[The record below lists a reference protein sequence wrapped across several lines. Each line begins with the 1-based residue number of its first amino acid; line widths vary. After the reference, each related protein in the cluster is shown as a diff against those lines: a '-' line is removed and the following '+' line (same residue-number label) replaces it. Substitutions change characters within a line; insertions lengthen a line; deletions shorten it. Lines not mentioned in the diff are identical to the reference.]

1 MKRLKNRV
9 YNWDEVPAII
19 DIPYAMMLLG
29 CSRETIRREC
39 QNGGLP
45 AFKVGDMWR
54 IRKDALEAYTK
65 GEVLP
70 KESGAEN

>member
-1 MKRLKNRV
+1 MKRKAKDLV
-9 YNWDEVPAII
+9 YNWDDVPVII

-54 IRKDALEAYTK
+54 IRKEDLIAYTK
-65 GEVLP
+65 G
-70 KESGAEN
+70 KKFD

>member
-1 MKRLKNRV
+1 MKRKSKDLV

-65 GEVLP
+65 GKKLD
-70 KESGAEN
+70 